1 MVLDLRLKGLFV
13 VTTNNFFF
21 ARPILIPVNRQANIE
36 QTGTIG
42 KIAT

>member
-13 VTTNNFFF
+13 VTTNNFF